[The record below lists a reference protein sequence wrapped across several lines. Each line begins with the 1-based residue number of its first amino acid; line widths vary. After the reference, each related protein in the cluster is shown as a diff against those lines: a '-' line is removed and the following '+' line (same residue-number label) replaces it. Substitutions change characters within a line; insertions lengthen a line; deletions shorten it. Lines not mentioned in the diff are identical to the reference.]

1 MRGTMSQ
8 DLIAFERRTI
18 KSTVFYLGFPF
29 AKLLLNF
36 CGTKR
41 KIFLS
46 LGISFARKNNNSCN
60 HSQKL
65 FRAKLPYSAFAKLK
79 FCASVCFL

>member
-8 DLIAFERRTI
+8 DLIAFERRTV

-46 LGISFARKNNNSCN
+46 LRISFARKTTICAIIRKS
-60 HSQKL
+60 H
-65 FRAKLPYSAFAKLK
+65 FAKNCPIPLLRNSSFAQ
-79 FCASVCFL
+79 FCN